1 MVGIF
6 GAYEVF
12 KTLLLPDITLTESH
26 ILSTVVVVLITF
38 IVARYILHKQE
49 EITEATELTNR
60 LLQTV
65 LSAMQEGILIVD
77 RETMVTLYNRAS
89 EQIFHLPP
97 VPGQRLRLVDVTR
110 DPAINEAFRRV
121 LDKGGVAQERFNL
134 LRGEPR
140 HFQVTIA
147 PLEIVEGRSVGAV
160 GVFVDITRL
169 ERLERVRQDFF
180 ANLSHELRTPLTAIL
195 AHAETLRDGAIN
207 DPDNSSRFL
216 EAIHKQAQRMH
227 ILVRDIT
234 DLAEIESGEV
244 RLKLEHIELRPLVED
259 VIALIL
265 PRAEEQSVTILN
277 DVSPEIRVLA
287 DPTRLEQI
295 LNNLIDNGVKFN
307 RPGGKVWISARREDE
322 GWISISVRDTGVG
335 IPPADQPRVFERFY
349 RTEKSRSRDTG
360 GSGLGLA
367 IVKHLVQAHGG
378 ALRLES
384 RPDAGSEFIF
394 TLKAPVDDS
403 RS

>member
-1 MVGIF
+1 
-6 GAYEVF
+6 
-12 KTLLLPDITLTESH
+12 
-26 ILSTVVVVLITF
+26 
-38 IVARYILHKQE
+38 
-49 EITEATELTNR
+49 
-60 LLQTV
+60 
-65 LSAMQEGILIVD
+65 
-77 RETMVTLYNRAS
+77 
-89 EQIFHLPP
+89 
-97 VPGQRLRLVDVTR
+97 
-110 DPAINEAFRRV
+110 
-121 LDKGGVAQERFNL
+121 
-134 LRGEPR
+134 
-140 HFQVTIA
+140 
-147 PLEIVEGRSVGAV
+147 
-160 GVFVDITRL
+160 
-169 ERLERVRQDFF
+169 
-180 ANLSHELRTPLTAIL
+180 
-195 AHAETLRDGAIN
+195 
-207 DPDNSSRFL
+207 
-216 EAIHKQAQRMH
+216 
-227 ILVRDIT
+227 
-234 DLAEIESGEV
+234 
-244 RLKLEHIELRPLVED
+244 LEHIELRPLVED

-384 RPDAGSEFIF
+384 KPDAGSEFIF